1 MSAMRILV
9 VGSGAR
15 EHALCWRL
23 AAEGAG
29 RVMATPGNPL
39 MTDVADVRTEVSTSD
54 HDAIVAL
61 ASAERIDLVVVG
73 PEAPLVDGLAD
84 RLTAAGIPCFGPS
97 AAAARIEASK
107 SFARA
112 ICRAASVPMALG
124 SSFEAVAP
132 ALEYAEML
140 GLPVVVKADGL
151 AAGKGV
157 SICGTLAEAESSVR
171 EAVEDG
177 RFGSSGQRVVV
188 EQWLD
193 GVEASVIAICDGS
206 DAVILPA
213 ARDHKRLLAGDDG
226 PNTGGMGAYS
236 PVPELADAALRTVH
250 NQVFLPVLREM
261 ERRGTPFRGALFA
274 GLMLT
279 ADGLRVLEFNAR
291 FGDPEM
297 QAIASRFDVAITPLL
312 VAAVHGSLSALG
324 LNDPILGSTSDA
336 TVALTLAA
344 DGYPDSPRSGDEIEG
359 IDAVR
364 SAGALVFGA
373 GVRLGG
379 QGELVTAG
387 GRVLTVVGRGPDL
400 AAAADAAYDAADRIT
415 FAGKQV
421 RRDIGRSVV
430 GVAA

>member
-1 MSAMRILV
+1 MRILV

-29 RVMATPGNPL
+29 RVIATPGNPL

-61 ASAERIDLVVVG
+61 ASAERVDLVVVG

-107 SFARA
+107 SFARE

-157 SICGTLAEAESSVR
+157 AICGTLAEAESSLR

-177 RFGSSGQRVVV
+177 RFGTSGQRVVV
-188 EQWLD
+188 EQWVA
-193 GVEASVIAICDGS
+193 GVEASVIAVCDGR
-206 DAVILPA
+206 DALILPP
-213 ARDHKRLLAGDDG
+213 ARDHKRLLEGDKG

-236 PVPELADAALRTVH
+236 PVAELDDAALRRLH
-250 NQVFLPVLREM
+250 AKVFIPVLAEM
-261 ERRGTPFRGALFA
+261 VRRGTPFRGALFA

-279 ADGLRVLEFNAR
+279 ADGPRVLEFNAR
-291 FGDPEM
+291 FGDPET
-297 QAIASRFDVAITPLL
+297 QAIVPRFEVAITPLL
-312 VAAVHGSLSALG
+312 VASAHGSFSGLG
-324 LNDPILGSTSDA
+324 LNDQILRGTSDA

-344 DGYPDSPRSGDEIEG
+344 YGYPEAPLTGDAIDGVDAARSG
-359 IDAVR
+359 
-364 SAGALVFGA
+364 GALVFGA
-373 GVRLGG
+373 GVRLNG
-379 QGELVTAG
+379 QGELVTDG
-387 GRVLTVVGRGPDL
+387 GRVLTAVGRGHDL
-400 AAAADAAYDAADRIT
+400 AAAADAVYEAAARIT

-421 RRDIGRSVV
+421 RGDIGRSLV